1 MSTPEYQ
8 WALQKLSLEKRHESG
23 ILLSPVKTACLHL
36 SAAELFSIRD
46 QLIAL
51 EPELI
56 YRTNAVQ
63 QVLAD
68 LKKGEEIMVA
78 VSGSLATLER
88 IATLT

>member
-23 ILLSPVKTACLHL
+23 ILLSPVQTACLHL

-51 EPELI
+51 A
-56 YRTNAVQ
+56 RTHRQDNAVQ